1 MCAYLKSLKK
11 SASSKA
17 SPVFRGLTSMLG
29 ILLHGPARNQREGQF
44 ELKISFSSLGAFI

>member
-17 SPVFRGLTSMLG
+17 SSVFRGLTSMLG
-29 ILLHGPARNQREGQF
+29 ILLRGRAETKRG
-44 ELKISFSSLGAFI
+44 SV